1 MRLGDLEIGRVGFGA
16 MRITGAGIMGP
27 PPDLEAAHATLRA
40 LPELGVDFI
49 DTSNAYGPL
58 VSEMMIRQVLHP
70 YRGIAVATK
79 GGFLRPGPNQWLIDC
94 RPHQLRAA
102 VDNSLKVLG
111 VDQIDLWQL
120 HRIDPKVPIEDQFGT
135 IGELVRDGKIRNA
148 GLSNVEPEHIDVAAT
163 YFTVASVQN
172 RFHVID
178 RTFEP
183 VLVRCEQLG
192 IPFIAY
198 FPLATGALAASDSIL
213 GRVAKDIGI
222 TPGQAAL
229 AWLLKR
235 SPSIVAIPG
244 TQNPA
249 HLRENV
255 AAREIALTDDQF
267 AAIGRVGEKAAK
279 LRAGTVS
286 TKTT

>member
-255 AAREIALTDDQF
+255 AARDIALTDEQF

>member
-16 MRITGAGIMGP
+16 MRITGPGIMGP
-27 PPDLEAAHATLRA
+27 PLDGEAARATLAA

-58 VSEMMIRQVLHP
+58 VSEMLIRQVLHP
-70 YRGIAVATK
+70 YRGIAIATK

-94 RPHQLRAA
+94 RPEQLRAA
-102 VDNSLKVLG
+102 VDNSLKLLG
-111 VDQIDLWQL
+111 VERIDLWQL
-120 HRIDPKVPIEDQFGT
+120 HRIDPKVPVEDQFGT
-135 IGELVRDGKIRNA
+135 IGELVRSGKIRNA
-148 GLSNVEPEHIDVAAT
+148 GLSNVEPEHIDEAAK

-178 RTFEP
+178 RTFES
-183 VLVRCEQLG
+183 VLARCEALG

-198 FPLATGALAASDSIL
+198 FPLATGALAGPESIL
-213 GRVAKDIGI
+213 TRVAKDIGI

-235 SPSIVAIPG
+235 SPSIVVIPG
-244 TQNPA
+244 TANPD

-255 AAREIALTDDQF
+255 AARDIVLTDEQF

-279 LRAGTVS
+279 LRGTAAA
-286 TKTT
+286 KTT

>member
-16 MRITGAGIMGP
+16 MRITGPGVMGP
-27 PPDLEAAHATLRA
+27 PPDIEAARATLAA

-58 VSEMMIRQVLHP
+58 VSEMMIRQALHP

-94 RPHQLRAA
+94 RPEQLRGA
-102 VDNSLKVLG
+102 VDNSLKLLG
-111 VDQIDLWQL
+111 VERVDLWQL
-120 HRIDPKVPIEDQFGT
+120 HRIDPKVPVEDQFGT
-135 IGELVRDGKIRNA
+135 IGELVRSGKIRNA
-148 GLSNVEPEHIDVAAT
+148 GLSNVEPEHIDAAAK

-183 VLVRCEQLG
+183 VLSRCEELG

-198 FPLATGALAASDSIL
+198 FPLATGALAGAESIL
-213 GRVAKDIGI
+213 TRVANDIGI

-235 SPSIVAIPG
+235 SPSIVVIPG
-244 TQNPA
+244 TANPD

-255 AAREIALTDDQF
+255 AARDIVLTDEQF

-279 LRAGTVS
+279 LRGTAAAKP
-286 TKTT
+286 T

>member
-16 MRITGAGIMGP
+16 MRITGPGIMGP
-27 PPDLEAAHATLRA
+27 PPDLAAAHATLAA
-40 LPELGVDFI
+40 LPELGIDFV

-58 VSEMMIRQVLHP
+58 VSEMMIRQILHP
-70 YRGIAVATK
+70 YRGIAIATK

-94 RPHQLRAA
+94 RPLQLRAA
-102 VDNSLKVLG
+102 VDNSLKLLG

-120 HRIDPKVPIEDQFGT
+120 HRIDPKVPEDDQFGT
-135 IGELVRDGKIRNA
+135 IGELVREGKIRNA
-148 GLSNVEPEHIDVAAT
+148 GLSNVEREHIDAAAK

-213 GRVAKDIGI
+213 ARVAKDIGI

-235 SPSIVAIPG
+235 SPSIVVIPG

-249 HLRENV
+249 HARENV
-255 AAREIALTDDQF
+255 AARDITLTDEQF

-279 LRAGTVS
+279 LRAPATRQ
-286 TKTT
+286 

>member
-16 MRITGAGIMGP
+16 MRITGPGIMGP
-27 PPDLEAAHATLRA
+27 PPDSEAARATLAA

-58 VSEMMIRQVLHP
+58 VSEMMIRQALHP
-70 YRGIAVATK
+70 YRGIAIATK

-94 RPHQLRAA
+94 RPEQLRAA
-102 VDNSLKVLG
+102 VDNSLKLLG
-111 VDQIDLWQL
+111 VERIDLWQL
-120 HRIDPKVPIEDQFGT
+120 HRIDPKVPAEDQFGT
-135 IGELVRDGKIRNA
+135 IGELVRSGKIRNA
-148 GLSNVEPEHIDVAAT
+148 GLSNVEPEHIDAAAK

-183 VLVRCEQLG
+183 VLSRCEELG

-198 FPLATGALAASDSIL
+198 FPLATGALAGPESIL
-213 GRVAKDIGI
+213 TRVAKDIGI

-235 SPSIVAIPG
+235 SPSIVVIPG
-244 TQNPA
+244 TANPD

-255 AAREIALTDDQF
+255 AARDIVLTDEQF

-279 LRAGTVS
+279 LRAPR
-286 TKTT
+286 